1 MFERGRGVKLWV
13 VDRGGGVIVVCGG
26 GGRALLKCVYE
37 SGRGN
42 GVTA

>member
-13 VDRGGGVIVVCGG
+13 VDRGGGDSSVWSGG
-26 GGRALLKCVYE
+26 GALFKCVYE